1 MSLFQTLLARL
12 RSLTR
17 RSGQEQDLDEELQ
30 SYVATLTAGNE
41 RRGLSPEAARRAAL
55 VEAGGLEQVKE
66 EVRAVRVGHSIE
78 TTLRDVRYGARVF
91 RRSPGYA
98 LIVVLTIALG
108 IGINVAMFSVMHAV
122 LWRPLPYPD
131 AGRIVAIELET
142 RGVPSAYTVPG
153 EAIDLRQQI
162 RTVTN
167 LAIATGVSASLTV
180 DGVMERVAA
189 ASVTDDVLTLLGA
202 SPMAHGRVL
211 INQEDK
217 GPEWI
222 RAVVIS
228 HELWQRRFKS
238 DPLVIGR
245 HMEVNNIDVEV
256 VGVTRPDFRV
266 YLPPSGLVEERVDV
280 WFPTGFDLREVF
292 RGDTLIGKLS
302 PGATLAQ
309 AQTEFDTIFATVT
322 AGQQKTGTDSSA
334 RLTVVR
340 LADLVSRE
348 ARPALLALGVAVSL
362 VLLIA
367 CVNVANLMLARAKTR
382 ERELA
387 VRRALGA
394 SRLRLIRQLF
404 AENLVFTVLGAAGGL
419 WLAQGGISLVEWLR
433 PTHLPRQADITIDG
447 VVLMWTA
454 GMAIASSALFG
465 LFPALFFTSDSMGN
479 PLNAGRAGMMRQ
491 SRRLQR

>member
-1 MSLFQTLLARL
+1 MPPLRTLLARF

-17 RSGQEQDLDEELQ
+17 RPAQEQDLDEELQ
-30 SYVATLTAGNE
+30 SYVATLAAGYE

-66 EVRAVRVGHSIE
+66 QVREVRVGHSIE

-131 AGRIVAIELET
+131 ADRIVAIELET
-142 RGVPSAYTVPG
+142 QGVPSAYTLPG
-153 EAIDLRQQI
+153 GALDLREQI
-162 RTVTN
+162 RTVSN
-167 LAIATGVSASLTV
+167 LAIATGVGASLTV

-189 ASVTDDVLTLLGA
+189 ASVTDDVLPLLGA

-211 INQEDK
+211 INKEDQ

-228 HELWQRRFKS
+228 HELWQRRFNS

-245 HMEVNNIDVEV
+245 HLEVNNIDAEV

-280 WFPTGFDLREVF
+280 WFPNAFDLREVF
-292 RGDTLIGKLS
+292 RGDTLIGKLA

-309 AQTEFDTIFATVT
+309 AQAEFDTIFATVT
-322 AGQQKTGTDSSA
+322 AGQRSVGTVASA

-367 CVNVANLMLARAKTR
+367 CVNVANLMLARAKMR

-394 SRLRLIRQLF
+394 SRLRLVRQLF

-419 WLAQGGISLVEWLR
+419 LLAQFGISLDRKSTRLN
-433 PTHLPRQADITIDG
+433 
-447 VVLMWTA
+447 
-454 GMAIASSALFG
+454 SSH
-465 LFPALFFTSDSMGN
+465 
-479 PLNAGRAGMMRQ
+479 
-491 SRRLQR
+491 